1 MIQEQNAQT
10 INLDNNL
17 IEQVNEQELNEE
29 KLQDITGGCV
39 GCGVLSLVT
48 SYETSRSLS
57 KGNAPRAIAQFAISL
72 DSFHSFKNSMI
83 RNVEHPQQL
92 LRTCANCI
100 VNTALYGATKG
111 ISKNN

>member
-29 KLQDITGGCV
+29 KLQDITGGCM
-39 GCGVLSLVT
+39 GCGVLALVT

-57 KGNAPRAIAQFAISL
+57 KGNVPRAIAQFSISL
-72 DSFHSFKNSMI
+72 DCCHSLKNSMT
-83 RNVEHPQQL
+83 RNVENPQRL
-92 LRTCANCI
+92 LRPCANCI